1 MSELAQ
7 RSTPLPQQSLFA
19 NKIDIARERFCQL
32 RRELSNLSNPLRK
45 FQRYN
50 IEIIPSPFLD
60 REGPWSGSP
69 PLLAPTPLYQ
79 NMQTNRM
86 PAMSFD
92 PIMDGSADTRRPR
105 LAQPQPCV
113 SAIFVHAG
121 AGYHSTTNEHIH
133 LGACN
138 DAARAAMRIL
148 KAGGSAVDAVEAA
161 IKVLEDKEITNAGYG
176 SNLSIEGIVECD
188 ATVVDHLGRSGA
200 CGATAQIKNPVSL
213 ARLILEASSRP
224 LSLRRVPPNLLVGQ
238 GATDFAW
245 EHGIPVVPH
254 DMMCSK
260 NARERYIRWR
270 DDLRRA
276 EGQGRMTPS
285 STNSSQAADDEAA
298 AREYEE
304 RVRAKQRRDHT
315 NALMNGTWN
324 EGQPDSPSTTS
335 PGRACPQES
344 GPYSPRPGTPPSRG
358 YFQMNAPGRGASR
371 SPVGTTPAKR
381 ARLAA
386 LSDGSPGRVQSLL
399 SPSVTTSGVSSE
411 PGISASTAPST
422 IDRPSSTD
430 GHLSPTDQEKVIEM
444 HSASLDLAQEGTIE
458 CPHESTPEPLTPKK
472 ADVDLITDTV
482 GAIAIDMYG
491 RIAAASSSGGIGM
504 KHRGRVGP
512 AALVGIGTAVVPCD
526 ERDEDQVSVAAVTS
540 GTGEHMATTM
550 ASQKCADR
558 LYHNTRRARG
568 GQDMEA
574 NEDEAMESFVQADFM
589 GHPGVSGS
597 NSAGAIGVMAVK
609 KTQYGYFLHFAHNT
623 DSFALASYASN
634 EKDAKC
640 VMSRLGDHGNVVRGG
655 RKVKI
660 DKE

>member
-1 MSELAQ
+1 MAQ
-7 RSTPLPQQSLFA
+7 RPVSQEFCSYCSPLA
-19 NKIDIARERFCQL
+19 D
-32 RRELSNLSNPLRK
+32 
-45 FQRYN
+45 
-50 IEIIPSPFLD
+50 FL
-60 REGPWSGSP
+60 
-69 PLLAPTPLYQ
+69 LL
-79 NMQTNRM
+79 
-86 PAMSFD
+86 
-92 PIMDGSADTRRPR
+92 
-105 LAQPQPCV
+105 
-113 SAIFVHAG
+113 
-121 AGYHSTTNEHIH
+121 E
-133 LGACN
+133 
-138 DAARAAMRIL
+138 
-148 KAGGSAVDAVEAA
+148 
-161 IKVLEDKEITNAGYG
+161 
-176 SNLSIEGIVECD
+176 
-188 ATVVDHLGRSGA
+188 
-200 CGATAQIKNPVSL
+200 IKNPVSL

-276 EGQGRMTPS
+276 EGGGRMTPT

-315 NALMNGTWN
+315 NALMTGTWN
-324 EGQPDSPSTTS
+324 EGQPDSPSASS
-335 PGRACPQES
+335 PGTGPTSSPSRPCPQEC
-344 GPYSPRPGTPPSRG
+344 GTYSPRPGTPPGRG
-358 YFQMNAPGRGASR
+358 YFPPGRGASR

-386 LSDGSPGRVQSLL
+386 LSDGSPGRLQSFL
-399 SPSVTTSGVSSE
+399 SPSITTSGMSSE
-411 PGISASTAPST
+411 PNVSVSTAPST
-422 IDRPSSTD
+422 IERPSSTD
-430 GHLSPTDQEKVIEM
+430 GYLSPTDQEKTIEM
-444 HSASLDLAQEGTIE
+444 HSAPLDLAQEGTIE
-458 CPHESTPEPLTPKK
+458 SPHESTPEPTPQPTPKK
-472 ADVDLITDTV
+472 VDAKKPDVDLITDTV

-526 ERDEDQVSVAAVTS
+526 ERDEDRVSVAAVTS

-589 GHPGVSGS
+589 GHPGVCGS

-640 VMSRLGDHGNVVRGG
+640 VMSRLGEHGNVVRGG
-655 RKVKI
+655 RKVHI
-660 DKE
+660 DKA

>member
-1 MSELAQ
+1 MSELTT
-7 RSTPLPQQSLFA
+7 RSTTLPQQSLITT
-19 NKIDIARERFCQL
+19 KIDIARERLRQL
-32 RRELSNLSNPLRK
+32 RRELFNPFNPLRR
-45 FQRYN
+45 FQKYN

-60 REGPWSGSP
+60 RQDPWSGSH
-69 PLLAPTPLYQ
+69 PLISNTPFYQ
-79 NMQTNRM
+79 NMEINRM
-86 PAMSFD
+86 PAMSFN
-92 PIMDGSADTRRPR
+92 PVMDGSADTRRPR
-105 LAQPQPCV
+105 AVQSQPCV

-148 KAGGSAVDAVEAA
+148 KAGGSAVDAVEVA

-245 EHGIPVVPH
+245 EHGIPIVPH

-270 DDLRRA
+270 EDLRRA
-276 EGQGRMTPS
+276 EGGGRMTPS

-315 NALMNGTWN
+315 NAIMTGTWN
-324 EGQPDSPSTTS
+324 EGQPDSPSTSS
-335 PGRACPQES
+335 PGRACPQEC
-344 GPYSPRPGTPPSRG
+344 GPHTPRPGTPPGRG
-358 YFQMNAPGRGASR
+358 YFQMNTPGRGASR

-386 LSDGSPGRVQSLL
+386 LSDGSPGRVHSLL
-399 SPSVTTSGVSSE
+399 SPSVTTSGISSE
-411 PGISASTAPST
+411 PNVSMNATATT
-422 IDRPSSTD
+422 IKRPSSTD

-444 HSASLDLAQEGTIE
+444 HSAPLDLVQEGTIE
-458 CPHESTPEPLTPKK
+458 SPHESTPEPTPQK

-589 GHPGVSGS
+589 GHPGVCGS

-655 RKVKI
+655 RKVRIEK
-660 DKE
+660 D